1 MNITAKLATGLLLA
15 SLAPYIAPAVAQQ
28 VPIKQRPIR
37 PSINLPR
44 SLLGGNGQNQ
54 WVQCAV
60 GAIYVWWN
68 PVWPAPYNS
77 AAHAGAVCNTFYGGV
92 GASQTAPTSGGPSN
106 TPGQFN
112 PTYTYPPFLVTNGVV
127 TPGGLAMMP
136 YDVPIDPAI
145 ANAQA
150 PVFPPVAATYNG
162 GQVLK
167 CGTAQSG
174 GLYVLNLNTG
184 TALWSV
190 KGPNYPAAIPSVAY
204 SNVAWPTNLITGA
217 AWISASTDEMAQPNG
232 GYLFSTDFTVP
243 TGAGATSVSV
253 AGKFLADNQAVIFID
268 GIPVST
274 SLGQPMFGFYP
285 AALTSFYYAL
295 PSANPGIHKIQI
307 LVRNLDGP
315 TGLRAEVTVRRTCS
329 LS

>member
-1 MNITAKLATGLLLA
+1 MNFTAKIATGLLLA
-15 SLAPYIAPAVAQQ
+15 SLAPYFTPAKAQQ
-28 VPIKQRPIR
+28 VPIKQGPIR
-37 PSINLPR
+37 QSPNLRR
-44 SLLGGNGQNQ
+44 SVLGGNVQNQ

-60 GAIYVWWN
+60 GATYVWWN
-68 PVWPAPYNS
+68 PAWPAPYNT
-77 AAHAGAVCNTFYGGV
+77 AAHAQAVCNTFYGGV
-92 GASQTAPTSGGPSN
+92 GAHQTAPTSGGPSN

-112 PTYTYPPFLVTNGVV
+112 PTYAYPPSMFTNGV
-127 TPGGLAMMP
+127 LAPWLLDLMP
-136 YDVPIDPAI
+136 FDVSIDPAI

-150 PVFPPVAATYNG
+150 PVFPPVEATYNA
-162 GQVLK
+162 GQALK
-167 CGTAQSG
+167 CGTAQNG
-174 GLYVLNLNTG
+174 GVYALKLNTG
-184 TALWSV
+184 TANWSV

-204 SNVAWPTNLITGA
+204 ANGAWPTNLITA
-217 AWISASTDEMAQPNG
+217 ASWISANTDEMAQPDG

-307 LVRNLDGP
+307 LVRNLGP
-315 TGLRAEVTVRRTCS
+315 PMGLRAEVTVRRTCA
-329 LS
+329 LT